1 MDSNIF
7 INSENA
13 REFGS
18 YAPAQVTFR
27 PSHCV
32 GVVAEKLNAFAI
44 DETKMVVN
52 NTCIGLERILSC
64 SYKERGCSDV
74 INTLKYPPQ
83 GGRQRVL

>member
-1 MDSNIF
+1 MF
-7 INSENA
+7 INSDSNP

-52 NTCIGLERILSC
+52 ATCIGLERILSY

-74 INTLKYPPQ
+74 NTPKYPPQ